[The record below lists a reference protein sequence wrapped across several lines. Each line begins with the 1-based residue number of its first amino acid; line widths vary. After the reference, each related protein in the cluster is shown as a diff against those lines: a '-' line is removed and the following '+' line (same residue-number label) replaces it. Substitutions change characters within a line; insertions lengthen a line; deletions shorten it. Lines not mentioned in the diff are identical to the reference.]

1 MNKEN
6 SNSQINHKPSAK
18 KPLTKKWWFW
28 VLIIFV
34 AISLVSGL
42 TDSNG
47 NKGSSESKVEQK
59 KKPKKD
65 STSSIYTNQNGD
77 QTTTENAELIS
88 LFSKVK
94 LGDIS
99 NKGRGGSSYKK
110 IKQMLGSSPSN
121 TASSEVSGIETE
133 LATWKYK
140 GLTLV
145 FTFVNKRA
153 VGRSITGLR
162 WKRNRK
168 PITRKSYAKMSN
180 GTASEDALKKWGVPD
195 EITQIQIL
203 GDFQTKYTW
212 FTGVNGNLGA
222 NVSLDFTN
230 QRLTGKSQYGLK

>member
-1 MNKEN
+1 MNEN
-6 SNSQINHKPSAK
+6 KKQSK
-18 KPLTKKWWFW
+18 KPLIKRWWFW
-28 VLIIFV
+28 VLTILV
-34 AISLVSGL
+34 AIAFVSGL
-42 TDSNG
+42 TYSNG
-47 NKGSSESKVEQK
+47 DKGSSESKVEQK

-65 STSSIYTNQNGD
+65 SSSSVYTNQNGD

-94 LGDIS
+94 LGDVS
-99 NKGRGGSSYKK
+99 DKGHGGSSYKK
-110 IKQMLGSSPSN
+110 IKQMLGSGPSS

-153 VGRSITGLR
+153 VGRTITGLR
-162 WKRNRK
+162 WKRHRK
-168 PITRKSYAKMSN
+168 LITRKSYAKMSN
-180 GTASEDALKKWGVPD
+180 GIASEDALKKWGVPD
-195 EITQIQIL
+195 EITQIQVL
-203 GDFQTKYTW
+203 GEFQAKYTW